1 MKKCVI
7 RNSGE
12 GNNKIYKELTD
23 EQFNFLKS
31 LFDEINNSP
40 YGECYAPWIS
50 IWEAAD
56 NELIMFQNNDN

>member
-31 LFDEINNSP
+31 IFEEINYSP
-40 YGECYAPWIS
+40 YGESYAPWIS
-50 IWEAAD
+50 IWEAED
-56 NELIMFQNNDN
+56 DELKMF

>member
-1 MKKCVI
+1 MKKCII

-23 EQFNFLKS
+23 EQFNFLDN

-40 YGECYAPWIS
+40 YGECYAPYIS
-50 IWEAAD
+50 IWEAEG
-56 NELIMFQNNDN
+56 NELKMFENNDN

>member
-7 RNSGE
+7 INSAE
-12 GNNKIYKELTD
+12 GRNKIYKELTD
-23 EQFNFLKS
+23 EQFNFLNS

-50 IWEAAD
+50 ICEAED
-56 NELIMFQNNDN
+56 NELKMFENNDN